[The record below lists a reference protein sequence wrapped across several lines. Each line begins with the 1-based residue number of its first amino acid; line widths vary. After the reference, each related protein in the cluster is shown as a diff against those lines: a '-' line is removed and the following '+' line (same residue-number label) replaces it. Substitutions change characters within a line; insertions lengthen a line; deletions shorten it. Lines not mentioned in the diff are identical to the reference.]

1 MTFRNRHSLVSGF
14 LCTIFFIS
22 GACALGGCVE
32 ITEPQGI
39 GSTDED
45 GRMPLTI
52 RATVNDYIAIGED
65 GAPTTRIPTEN
76 GFTTE
81 FEDGDAIGIF
91 ALVEYETPDVA
102 TVDDVYNLKL
112 IYTKAADGTG
122 SWTPEDDTKALYS
135 YNDDLTYIAYYPYRD
150 GVTIKQDNYIEIF
163 KRLARDL
170 PPAADQSTPE
180 AYTGSDLMA
189 AFAKPTTDPTDA
201 NKKVLTL
208 NFEHLHALLIL
219 KTKGLVNCVA
229 PAGSG
234 FEYSDRVLGMDA
246 AAKDA
251 VINGIKALP
260 MGDGTFRAIMKT
272 TSADVIPTGS
282 YTTVG
287 DKTILYTGATLTAGT
302 LIAGKCYTQ
311 QVEVLLPTNGS
322 VTRALQVGDYYCRD
336 GKILARETPV
346 IKNPTDCI
354 GIVTLLAS
362 GSDANF
368 GGNCIDNKIRGHVVS
383 VYEVA
388 NCTWGPANVALAPTS
403 QDINNDVGYLNT
415 QFMKQTA
422 ETDYSSLSASNFA
435 AAYHC
440 LNYGNTDKG
449 RLQTDKNSGWYF
461 PSRSFMWALTVK
473 PAAVMSSFDKLVAAG
488 YGQNLSWGQFHWTSS
503 TAVWTGTDDA
513 RLVKLGDTG
522 SFSANRSNPY
532 RIRAELTF

>member
-14 LCTIFFIS
+14 LCTIIFIS

-52 RATVNDYIAIGED
+52 RATVSDYIAIGED

-112 IYTKAADGTG
+112 VYTKAADGTG
-122 SWTPEDDTKALYS
+122 SWAPEDDTKALYS

-208 NFEHLHALLIL
+208 NFEHLHGLLVFKPTEGFL
-219 KTKGLVNCVA
+219 RYVSPDG
-229 PAGSG
+229 G
-234 FEYSDRVLGMDA
+234 FEYRDETNITINSPATEATINNVKACLMNDGSFRAIFPVSASGNAFTPSGSYLLADGKSLLFTGSELA
-246 AAKDA
+246 A
-251 VINGIKALP
+251 
-260 MGDGTFRAIMKT
+260 GTFR
-272 TSADVIPTGS
+272 P
-282 YTTVG
+282 
-287 DKTILYTGATLTAGT
+287 
-302 LIAGKCYTQ
+302 GKCYTL
-311 QVEVLLPTNGS
+311 ETGS
-322 VTRALQVGDYYCRD
+322 QLGTIPRSLQIGDFFYND
-336 GKILARETPV
+336 GKILNREASFIPDT
-346 IKNPTDCI
+346 KNCI
-354 GIVTLLAS
+354 GVVFYVGRHPEDNGVYVDKNNNPMEVHGYVINKSEATDQHHN
-362 GSDANF
+362 GGGTDF
-368 GGNCIDNKIRGHVVS
+368 GTYKSTTDFN
-383 VYEVA
+383 
-388 NCTWGPANVALAPTS
+388 
-403 QDINNDVGYLNT
+403 GY
-415 QFMKQTA
+415 F
-422 ETDYSSLSASNFA
+422 
-435 AAYHC
+435 
-440 LNYGNTDKG
+440 NTDKLQAVPAGYNDMMTYVRAQTNSPQTTSGWFLPSIGQLNYIKKNYAEIISKSFDKCGGAMG
-449 RLQTDKNSGWYF
+449 RGWQHYYWSSTEVNAANSYCINWDSGSYYAKGKNSGAMV
-461 PSRSFMWALTVK
+461 RTALV
-473 PAAVMSSFDKLVAAG
+473 F
-488 YGQNLSWGQFHWTSS
+488 
-503 TAVWTGTDDA
+503 
-513 RLVKLGDTG
+513 
-522 SFSANRSNPY
+522 
-532 RIRAELTF
+532 